1 MLRRLLLIYALLGV
15 LLVALATA
23 LNRMSVWVVLSV
35 ALVVTNVIVFMI
47 LYQRWFRPIH
57 QLRRTIERERQ
68 GDINAR
74 LLPLGESGVDE
85 FIRGYNALS
94 DLRRDQLRTLTVE
107 RDRLANVFT
116 TMADGVIITDANGLV
131 VQINPTATRLLD
143 TTPDDAL
150 GRTFAE
156 VVRHHQMIELWQKCA
171 STHLEQANSIEL
183 TSRGTF
189 LQVIVSPSADDDF
202 GDFLIILQDL
212 TQVRHL
218 QTMRQDFISNLS
230 HELRTPLASLRAVV
244 ETLQD
249 GALDDPPA
257 AHRFLNRAAVEV
269 DTLTQMVQELLELS
283 RIESGKVP
291 LRLSPATAESIL
303 TPAIARLATQ
313 AKRAN
318 ILIKQQIEDNVP
330 LVLADATRVE
340 RVITNLLHNALKYS
354 AEGDTVTIRVY
365 VNDAESDAVI
375 FSIADQGTGIAS
387 YDIPRIFERFYKA
400 DRARTRSGEGT
411 GLGLAI
417 AKHIVQAHGGS
428 IWVKSKVGKGSTFYF
443 TLPVHS

>member
-318 ILIKQQIEDNVP
+318 ILIKQQIEVNVP